1 MHDYII
7 VGAGSAGCALANRLS
22 EDARVSVL
30 LLEAGQPDRSPFIR
44 IPATASLLYKSTFDW
59 AFETEPQ
66 PHLNDRRLY
75 FGRGKGL
82 GGSSTINSMIYMR
95 GAPQDYDRWAS
106 MGSSGWGYAEV
117 LPYFKKLE
125 HYERGASDYHG
136 VGGPLNVA
144 DLRYVNPLTRAFIE
158 SAGAAGYARNEDFNG
173 ATQEG
178 VGIFQVT
185 QKGGKRH
192 SAADAYLKPAQ
203 HRRNLTTITGARV
216 TRLLIEGNQVLG
228 VKYLQHGRESGRP
241 QEVRA
246 RRGVLL
252 CGGAIHS
259 PQLLLLS
266 GVGPAEQLRA
276 LGIPVVRDLPG
287 VGANLQD
294 HVAMGV
300 ICSCSRP
307 VSLNRA
313 LTPRRLPGNL
323 LRYALWHHGPLTS
336 NVVEAGGF
344 VRSLPELP
352 ASDLQFTFIPVW
364 ALDHGLT
371 RLKGHGFILVTL
383 LLCPQSRGSISL
395 RSNDPLDAPRIQPNY
410 LAHADDRA
418 ALLRG
423 VRLVREI
430 TDRPPLAMLRQ
441 AERYPGPQAQSEEDL
456 LGWTRAYA
464 ENGDHPVGSLKMGPE
479 RDTMAVVDARLCVH
493 GLRGVRVVDAS
504 IMPTIPRGNTNVPT
518 IMIAERAADLIKAD
532 DRRYI

>member
-7 VGAGSAGCALANRLS
+7 VGAGSAGCVLANLLS
-22 EDARVSVL
+22 ADERITVL
-30 LLEAGQPDRSPFIR
+30 LLEAGQPDRSPFIH
-44 IPATASLLYKSTFDW
+44 IPATASLLYKSAFDW
-59 AFETEPQ
+59 GFETEPQ
-66 PHLNDRRLY
+66 PHLSDRRLF

-95 GAPQDYDRWAS
+95 GAPQDYDHWAHL
-106 MGSSGWGYAEV
+106 GNSGWGYREV

-125 HYERGASDYHG
+125 HYERGASDFHG
-136 VGGPLNVA
+136 IGGPLNVA
-144 DLRYVNPLTRAFIE
+144 DLRSVNPLTRAFIE
-158 SAGAAGYARNEDFNG
+158 SAVAAGYARNEDFNG

-178 VGIFQVT
+178 VGTFQVT
-185 QKGGKRH
+185 QKGGQRH

-203 HRRNLTTITGARV
+203 DRRNLTTITGAHV
-216 TRLLIEGNQVLG
+216 TRLLIEGNQVVG
-228 VKYLQHGRESGRP
+228 VTYLRRQRESEPGRL

-259 PQLLLLS
+259 PQLLMLS
-266 GVGPAEQLRA
+266 GVGPAEHLRA
-276 LGIPVVRDLPG
+276 LGIPVVHDLAG

-300 ICSCSRP
+300 VCSCSRP
-307 VSLNRA
+307 ISLNRA
-313 LTPRRLPGNL
+313 LTPWLLPGNL
-323 LRYALWHHGPLTS
+323 LRYALWRSGPLTS

-344 VRSLPELP
+344 VRSLPDLP
-352 ASDLQFTFIPVW
+352 APDLQLTFIPVW

-383 LLCPQSRGSISL
+383 LLCPQSRGNISL
-395 RSNDPLDAPRIQPNY
+395 RSSDPLAAPRIQPNY
-410 LAHADDRA
+410 LAHTDDCA

-423 VRLVREI
+423 LRLVRAI
-430 TDRPPLAMLRQ
+430 TDTPPLAKLRQ
-441 AERYPGPQAQSEEDL
+441 GERYPGREAQSEDDL
-456 LGWTRAYA
+456 LFSTRAYA
-464 ENGDHPVGSLKMGPE
+464 QNGDHPVGSLKMGPE
-479 RDTMAVVDARLCVH
+479 RDPMAVVDERLRVR
-493 GLRGVRVVDAS
+493 GLQGVRVVDAS

-532 DRRYI
+532 DC